1 MKIFYHFYRIAVKCG
16 QNFDFILKNPLKYYI
31 MNYYHEKLCKK
42 QEEPGVNSLRS
53 FFITFL
59 IALLVFGV
67 CAFFITGFVT
77 DSINGLLD
85 GSHVTD
91 PADTTTS
98 ESGETLSPVNPDEEI
113 EGESFNILLIGTD
126 YRPSILTDYH
136 PLIAEHYPTFSDP
149 SALIG
154 YEGDLPEYGYRRV
167 SADAVMLICVNK
179 EKRSFTYMQIPTNM
193 QLTVSGVSTTV
204 ADLYYDMG
212 LTYFVNKMSGITG
225 VTIDYYAL
233 TGIEEIA
240 GIVDAM
246 DSITYT
252 VPCDMEYTDEI
263 SGLTIS
269 LKAGAQ
275 TLTGT
280 DVAGLLSFDSYTSA
294 NLSREKTLLSFLK
307 ALAQKMTNVT
317 YFNKAADIFA
327 NAEQYVYTN
336 FTADDLL
343 NNLDLI
349 FMYSKFTVGTVE
361 YPGSYYYSNGV
372 RYFSPNITLA
382 ITTMAE
388 YK

>member
-1 MKIFYHFYRIAVKCG
+1 MR
-16 QNFDFILKNPLKYYI
+16 
-31 MNYYHEKLCKK
+31 NYAKK
-42 QEEPGVNSLRS
+42 QEETGVNSLRS

-67 CAFFITGFVT
+67 CAFFITDFVT
-77 DSINGLLD
+77 ESINGLL
-85 GSHVTD
+85 TD
-91 PADTTTS
+91 KPTTETSETTTS
-98 ESGETLSPVNPDEEI
+98 ASGETIAPIGDEEEI
-113 EGESFNILLIGTD
+113 KGESFNILLIGTD
-126 YRPSILTDYH
+126 YRPSILQDYH
-136 PLIAEHYPTFSDP
+136 PQIAEQYPAFSDP
-149 SALIG
+149 AALIG
-154 YEGDLPEYGYRRV
+154 YEGDLPEYPYRKV
-167 SADAVMLICVNK
+167 SADAVMLVCVNK
-179 EKRSFTYMQIPTNM
+179 EKRSFTYMQIPTDM

-212 LTYFVNKMSGITG
+212 LSYFVNKMSGITG
-225 VTIDYYAL
+225 VSIDYYAL

-240 GIVDAM
+240 GVVDAM

-269 LKAGAQ
+269 LKAGSQ

-280 DVAGLLSFDSYTSA
+280 DAAGLLSFDGYTSA

-307 ALAQKMTNVT
+307 ALALKMTNVT
-317 YFNKAADIFA
+317 YFNKAAEIFA
-327 NAEQYVYTN
+327 NAEQYVHTN
-336 FTADDLL
+336 FTAEDLV

-349 FMYSKFTVGTVE
+349 FMYSRFTVNTVE

-372 RYFSPNITLA
+372 RYFNPNITLA

>member
-1 MKIFYHFYRIAVKCG
+1 M
-16 QNFDFILKNPLKYYI
+16 
-31 MNYYHEKLCKK
+31 
-42 QEEPGVNSLRS
+42 NSLRS

-77 DSINGLLD
+77 DSINSLLTED
-85 GSHVTD
+85 KTTE

-98 ESGETLSPVNPDEEI
+98 GNGEIITPVGPDGQI

-126 YRPSILTDYH
+126 YRPSMLTDYH
-136 PLIAEHYPTFSDP
+136 PEIASQYPAFSDP
-149 SALIG
+149 TQLIG
-154 YEGDLPEYGYRRV
+154 YAGDLPEYGYRRV
-167 SADAVMLICVNK
+167 SADAVVLVCVNK
-179 EKRSFTYMQIPTNM
+179 EKRSFTYLQIPTDM
-193 QLTVSGVSTTV
+193 QLTVGGVSTTV

-233 TGIEEIA
+233 TSVEEIA
-240 GIVDAM
+240 GVVDAM

-252 VPCDMEYTDEI
+252 VPCDMEYVDAI

-269 LKAGAQ
+269 LKAGTQ

-280 DVAGLLSFDSYTSA
+280 DVAGLLSFDSYTND
-294 NLSREKTLLSFLK
+294 NLSREKTMLSFLK

-317 YFNKAADIFA
+317 YFNKAVDIFA

-336 FTADDLL
+336 FTAGDLVK
-343 NNLDLI
+343 NLDLL
-349 FMYSKFTVGTVE
+349 FMYSEFTVQTVD

-372 RYFSPNITLA
+372 RYFNPNITLA

-388 YK
+388 YR